1 MALALLASSHAAS
14 VRAEPPALGSASPA
28 ARAGYPHHGFY
39 LRFASGFAA
48 YDERLSSDNAL
59 GGARSGRDRGI
70 ATLGE
75 LAIGGSPAPRWVIGG
90 AIYSADLLASTYRT
104 KTVAPPAELDPGLR
118 NVALIA
124 PFFDYALES
133 LSGVHVQGALGLATL
148 TPRVLG
154 DAATSQ
160 SEYLAV
166 GAGVMFGG
174 GYEWDIAESWRLGVL
189 SRTTLSVL
197 GGHDDARASWL
208 HVIVTSP
215 GLLFTIT
222 YQ

>member
-1 MALALLASSHAAS
+1 MAIGHSHSAG
-14 VRAEPPALGSASPA
+14 AEPPAAEASQS
-28 ARAGYPHHGFY
+28 YPHHGFY
-39 LRFASGFAA
+39 LRVANGFAA
-48 YDERLSSDNAL
+48 YDERMSSDAAAA
-59 GGARSGRDRGI
+59 GASRGRNRGI

-104 KTVAPPAELDPGLR
+104 KTAAPPSELDPGLR

-133 LSGVHVQGALGLATL
+133 VPGFHIQTALGLATL
-148 TPRVLG
+148 TPRVFG
-154 DAATSQ
+154 DAATSR

-166 GAGVMFGG
+166 GAGLMFGG
-174 GYEWDIAESWRLGVL
+174 GYEWDIAKYWRLGVL
-189 SRTTLSVL
+189 SRTTFSVV
-197 GGHDDARASWL
+197 GGHDDAQASWL

>member
-1 MALALLASSHAAS
+1 MRSRPYRWSIPLALLASSHAAS
-14 VRAEPPALGSASPA
+14 VRAEPPASSAPPA

-48 YDERLSSDNAL
+48 YDERLRSDHAL
-59 GGARSGRDRGI
+59 AGATRGRGRGI

-75 LAIGGSPAPRWVIGG
+75 LALGGSPAPRWVIGG
-90 AIYSADLLASTYRT
+90 AIYSADLLASTYRS

-124 PFFDYALES
+124 PFLDYALES
-133 LSGVHVQGALGLATL
+133 VPGLHVQAALGLATL

-154 DAATSQ
+154 DSATSQ
-160 SEYLAV
+160 SQYLAI
-166 GAGVMFGG
+166 GAGLMFGG
-174 GYEWDIAESWRLGVL
+174 GYEWDIAENWRLGVL

-197 GGHDDARASWL
+197 SGHDEAK
-208 HVIVTSP
+208 
-215 GLLFTIT
+215 
-222 YQ
+222 